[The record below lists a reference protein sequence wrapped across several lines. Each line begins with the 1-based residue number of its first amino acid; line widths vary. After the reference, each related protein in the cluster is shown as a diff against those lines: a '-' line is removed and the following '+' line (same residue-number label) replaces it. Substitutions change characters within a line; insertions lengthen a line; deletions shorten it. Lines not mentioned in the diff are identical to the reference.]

1 MTVRV
6 TDRPMDPCA
15 DPLRTPVVLSLGSN
29 LGNRFAHL
37 ESARAFLSVGG
48 VVRVRRASS
57 LYDTEP
63 VECRSQPWF
72 LNQAVLVETDL
83 PPLLLLS
90 FCQRV
95 ESLLG
100 RRRSEWHGPRTVDV
114 DILLF
119 GSMTV
124 RSSLLTLPHKG
135 LPFRRSI
142 LAPLEELGLQWRHPV
157 LGADVP
163 GLLAHCP
170 DHSRVIRVAPG
181 ASIGA
186 AGKHAR

>member
-1 MTVRV
+1 MN
-6 TDRPMDPCA
+6 PCA

-29 LGNRFAHL
+29 VGNRLGYL
-37 ESARAFLSVGG
+37 ESARAYLVAGG
-48 VVRVRRASS
+48 VLRISNASS
-57 LYDTEP
+57 LYETEP
-63 VECRSQPWF
+63 VECQSQPWF

-100 RRRSEWHGPRTVDV
+100 RRRPAWHGPRTVDI
-114 DILLF
+114 DILLV
-119 GSMTV
+119 GGLCVKTPA
-124 RSSLLTLPHKG
+124 LILPH
-135 LPFRRSI
+135 PAIPCRRSI
-142 LAPLEELGLQWRHPV
+142 LLPLAELATGWRHPV

-170 DHSRVIRVAPG
+170 DHSRVIRVVPW

-186 AGKHAR
+186 ADKHAR